1 MAQHAGDQ
9 LLKPV
14 GMCTVGVHLLLYL
27 RHGVRDIG
35 GRKQR
40 QTQQTVYDGRDV
52 DITSI
57 LFCQTDLVAS
67 FYHCLRVVKPAADDD
82 GVPKNVMES
91 GHRRFF
97 EIRHGTR
104 RSKLRDQR

>member
-27 RHGVRDIG
+27 QHGGRDIG

-40 QTQQTVYDGRDV
+40 QTQQTVYDDRDV
-52 DITSI
+52 DITSVR
-57 LFCQTDLVAS
+57 FFQTDLVADL
-67 FYHCLRVVKPAADDD
+67 FITACA
-82 GVPKNVMES
+82 
-91 GHRRFF
+91 
-97 EIRHGTR
+97 
-104 RSKLRDQR
+104 